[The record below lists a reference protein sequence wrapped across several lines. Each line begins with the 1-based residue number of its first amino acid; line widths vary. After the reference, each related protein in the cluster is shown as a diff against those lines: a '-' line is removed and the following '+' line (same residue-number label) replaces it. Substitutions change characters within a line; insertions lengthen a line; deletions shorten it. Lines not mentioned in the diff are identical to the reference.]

1 MTLIIQK
8 PTGAKLV
15 MAKNYPADD
24 DSRAYIAAVEA
35 ADGQSLESGVKMAI
49 DAFVLGCKADGIW
62 AAIKASCILAGAR
75 TLSGAL
81 VPLVG
86 SAPTNVGGLFVSG
99 DYDRKTGL
107 VGDGSTKYLDS
118 NRNNNA
124 DPQNSSH
131 LSAFATA
138 FGTTAFGTFLGAV
151 PTTGPTII
159 YDRNDNARFYAG
171 SRAPEYT
178 TVSAILKTTGLQGV
192 SRAGSATYNF
202 RSGANVGTFS
212 QASSPPDSMNI
223 HVFRTNRDSGDF
235 LYSNHRLAFYSI
247 GESLDLAL
255 LDARVTTL
263 INAFA
268 AAIP

>member
-15 MAKNYPADD
+15 LAQNYPADD

-62 AAIKASCILAGAR
+62 TAIKASCIIAGAR
-75 TLSGAL
+75 TLTGAL

-86 SAPTNVGGLFVSG
+86 TAPTNVGPFVSG
-99 DYDRKTGL
+99 DYNRETGL

-118 NRNNNA
+118 NTPNSAAPLNNSHVSIFA
-124 DPQNSSH
+124 STQQSSNQ
-131 LSAFATA
+131 
-138 FGTTAFGTFLGAV
+138 GRYYIGAAETNN
-151 PTTGPTII
+151 TTGIGGDTNVQYSTWVI
-159 YDRNDNARFYAG
+159 ND
-171 SRAPEYT
+171 
-178 TVSAILKTTGLQGV
+178 
-192 SRAGSATYNF
+192 AGSAVPRFQDAGTGF
-202 RSGANVGTFS
+202 KGLARSNSNNYVRRTSAISSTITRAATATAPGNQTFG
-212 QASSPPDSMNI
+212 
-223 HVFRTNRDSGDF
+223 VFARNNSA
-235 LYSNHRLAFYSI
+235 LSNARLAFYSI
-247 GESLDLAL
+247 GESLDLTL
-255 LDARVTTL
+255 LDARVTDL

>member
-8 PTGAKLV
+8 PTGAKLA

-62 AAIKASCILAGAR
+62 PAIKASCILAGAR
-75 TLSGAL
+75 TLTGAL

-86 SAPTNVGGLFVSG
+86 TAPTNFNFVSG
-99 DYDRKTGL
+99 DYNRKTGL
-107 VGDGSTKYLDS
+107 VGNGSTKYLDS

-124 DPQNSSH
+124 DPQNSKHCSFYY
-131 LSAFATA
+131 SNI
-138 FGTTAFGTFLGAV
+138 GTTVGVQHLGTAQASGNTMIRGSGANASEAV
-151 PTTGPTII
+151 VAVNSAGVDGIPSSYSTGS
-159 YDRNDNARFYAG
+159 AG
-171 SRAPEYT
+171 FAS
-178 TVSAILKTTGLQGV
+178 V
-192 SRAGSATYNF
+192 SRAGSGNF
-202 RSGANVGTFS
+202 SARINGVTSVVSA
-212 QASSPPDSMNI
+212 ASVTPLNQNI
-223 HVFRTNRDSGDF
+223 FVFRRGADNF
-235 LYSNHRLAFYSI
+235 YSNARLAFYSI

-255 LDARVTTL
+255 LDARVTDL